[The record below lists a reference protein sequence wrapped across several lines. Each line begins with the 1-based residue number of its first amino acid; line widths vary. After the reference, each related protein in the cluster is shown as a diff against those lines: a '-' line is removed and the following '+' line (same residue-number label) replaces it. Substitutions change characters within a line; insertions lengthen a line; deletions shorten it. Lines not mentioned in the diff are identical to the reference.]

1 VNDIEAVVNNVV
13 QQPNSAYNISGT
25 TITFTSAPS
34 AGTGNVYVRY
44 LSTTTQSITPS
55 QNTVSYATWDNDLRN
70 ETFAFKNRLIN
81 GAMGISQRGTS
92 FTSVGNATS
101 APQYTLDRVFGY
113 RGSGWTANLDVSQ
126 QTGFGQFQNCI
137 RAQRTSG
144 TSSTAVMVIGQIIE
158 SVNMFDLQGQSVTL
172 SFLCRS
178 GSNFS
183 GGTVSP
189 QFYFSTSANQSSAS
203 LAIGTWAGQT
213 TSSTTIT
220 PTTTATQYTYTAAVP
235 SNALS
240 MAVIFVWTP
249 SGTAGANDFLEFSGV
264 QLEKGST
271 ATSFDYRPYGTELA
285 LCQRYC
291 YNISLAAAGDFG
303 VGACTSGGVQAYVPF
318 PVTMRSAPT
327 VTFSTAGNFV
337 IADGTAGYTV
347 TSTGTTNITTN
358 QLTANMGA
366 SGTTG
371 GRAGLLRW
379 NTGTAFILSSAE
391 L

>member
-285 LCQRYC
+285 LCQRY
-291 YNISLAAAGDFG
+291 YVAEIFPEILYGRDVAAGRAST
-303 VGACTSGGVQAYVPF
+303 VWVNL
-318 PVTMRSAPT
+318 PVFMRASPT
-327 VTFSTAGNFV
+327 VT
-337 IADGTAGYTV
+337 
-347 TSTGTTNITTN
+347 GTT
-358 QLTANMGA
+358 TASVGVVTFA
-366 SGTTG
+366 PSIRTLVL
-371 GRAGLLRW
+371 RAGGGVGDMAALS
-379 NTGTAFILSSAE
+379 NYTASAE